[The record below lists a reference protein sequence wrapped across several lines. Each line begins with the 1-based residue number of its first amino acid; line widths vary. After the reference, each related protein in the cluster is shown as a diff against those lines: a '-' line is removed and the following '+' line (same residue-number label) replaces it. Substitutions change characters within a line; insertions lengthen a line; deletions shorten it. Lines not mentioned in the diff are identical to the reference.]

1 MKILTIVGA
10 RPQFIKAASGS
21 RALRKQ
27 HQEILVH
34 TGQHHDENMSEVFF
48 REMEIPTPDY
58 NLGIAGGS
66 HGEMTGRM
74 LIEIERVLQKEVP
87 DAVLLYGDTNSTL
100 AGALAAVKLHIPVI
114 HVEAGNRLGTL
125 DNPEEV
131 NRICTDHCSTLL
143 LCATEDARQ
152 KLEKEN
158 LGDRAHVIGN
168 VMYDSFL
175 HFAGRPWTNPHII
188 GLDGKPVTVPEE
200 FYYMTCHRQE
210 NTNTDEPLTEILA
223 AMNSL
228 DAPTIYAVHPR
239 NHQRAMRVAAENGF
253 RNVILTEPVQ
263 YSDSVQL
270 VSRAKKVVT
279 DSGGLQCE
287 AFYAGV
293 QCVLVMDYVVW
304 PETMVDNRNQ
314 LAKPDRR
321 DILEKLSREQHVDPS
336 YQPFGD
342 GHAAEKM
349 TELITKTFGN

>member
-74 LIEIERVLQKEVP
+74 LIEIEKVLQKEVP

-314 LAKPDRR
+314 LAKPDRK
-321 DILEKLSREQHVDPS
+321 DILEKLSREQHVDPN

-342 GHAAEKM
+342 GRAAEKM

>member
-74 LIEIERVLQKEVP
+74 LIEIEKVLQKEVP

-188 GLDGKPVTVPEE
+188 GLDGKPVNVPEE

-314 LAKPDRR
+314 LAKPDRK

>member
-74 LIEIERVLQKEVP
+74 LIEIEKVLQKEVP

-321 DILEKLSREQHVDPS
+321 DILEKLSREQHVDPN

>member
-74 LIEIERVLQKEVP
+74 LIEIEKVLQKEVP

-143 LCATEDARQ
+143 LCATEDAQQ

-321 DILEKLSREQHVDPS
+321 DILEKLSREQHVDPN

>member
-1 MKILTIVGA
+1 
-10 RPQFIKAASGS
+10 
-21 RALRKQ
+21 
-27 HQEILVH
+27 
-34 TGQHHDENMSEVFF
+34 
-48 REMEIPTPDY
+48 
-58 NLGIAGGS
+58 
-66 HGEMTGRM
+66 
-74 LIEIERVLQKEVP
+74 
-87 DAVLLYGDTNSTL
+87 
-100 AGALAAVKLHIPVI
+100 
-114 HVEAGNRLGTL
+114 
-125 DNPEEV
+125 
-131 NRICTDHCSTLL
+131 
-143 LCATEDARQ
+143 
-152 KLEKEN
+152 
-158 LGDRAHVIGN
+158 
-168 VMYDSFL
+168 MYDSFL

-314 LAKPDRR
+314 LAKPDRK
-321 DILEKLSREQHVDPS
+321 DILEKLSREQHVDPN

-342 GHAAEKM
+342 GRAAEKM